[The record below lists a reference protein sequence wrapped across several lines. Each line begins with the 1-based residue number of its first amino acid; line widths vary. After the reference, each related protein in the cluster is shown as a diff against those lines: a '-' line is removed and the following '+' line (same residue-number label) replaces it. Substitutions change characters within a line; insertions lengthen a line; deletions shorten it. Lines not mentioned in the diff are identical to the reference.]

1 MVGGAG
7 IHRHSVER
15 IEMNATSQLHPKPR
29 LRGAVGLMGALA
41 LGACVSMPPPTSNLQ
56 AAHQAI
62 AGAEQAEAGRYAPG
76 ELSEARAKLAAADT
90 AVSAQRMM
98 MAARLAEE
106 SQVEAELATSK
117 SAQVKAQ
124 AVNDEMKRST
134 SVLIDEMQR
143 SSGEKP

>member
-1 MVGGAG
+1 MK
-7 IHRHSVER
+7 
-15 IEMNATSQLHPKPR
+15 ATSIVHR
-29 LRGAVGLMGALA
+29 ERYLRMAIGLTGSLV
-41 LGACVSMPPPTSNLQ
+41 LGACASMPPPTSSLQ

-90 AVSAQRMM
+90 AVSAQRMT

-106 SQVEAELATSK
+106 SQVEAELATST

>member
-1 MVGGAG
+1 
-7 IHRHSVER
+7 
-15 IEMNATSQLHPKPR
+15 MNATSQFDREPR
-29 LRGAVGLMGALA
+29 LRVALGLMGALVR
-41 LGACVSMPPPTSNLQ
+41 GACASMPPPTSNLQ

-62 AGAEQAEAGRYAPG
+62 AGAEQAEAGRFAPG

-90 AVSAQRMM
+90 AVSAQRMA

-106 SQVEAELATSK
+106 AQVEAELATSK

-134 SVLIDEMQR
+134 SILIDEMQR